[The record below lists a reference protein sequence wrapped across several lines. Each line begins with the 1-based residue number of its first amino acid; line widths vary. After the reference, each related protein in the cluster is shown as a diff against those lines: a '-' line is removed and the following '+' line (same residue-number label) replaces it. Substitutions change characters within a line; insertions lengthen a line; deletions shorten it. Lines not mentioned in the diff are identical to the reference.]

1 MPRPRRSDEL
11 MRHPLTEPY
20 KFNNTDRNIVE
31 AAQLLLRKLCA
42 PGTIRSAQLVTVA
55 KLHHVLLTL
64 PKVTYGVAASATI
77 STRMK
82 YAEIMTLSWWT
93 FSVDEGKLSIE
104 CGGHEHDPAI
114 GGDSYTTM
122 SWSASPGEMT
132 EYNDGWDEKWMVPD
146 LGYYPDRN
154 INIDFASGEYTVEI
168 TDSDNPL
175 CEDSKDQAVEES
187 PNSQNTETFD
197 SLWAYCVEN
206 KRLVPAP
213 PEWADLHGMLANRQ
227 QKLSVG
233 WEPSAPLILAAWHC
247 TMPIEKHLRFKE
259 HIQWAADHNQLEE
272 VGAFLRSLHEDRWVH
287 FGDV

>member
-1 MPRPRRSDEL
+1 MIRNL
-11 MRHPLTEPY
+11 LTEPY
-20 KFNNTDRNIVE
+20 KFNDTDQNIVE
-31 AAQLLLRKLCA
+31 AARLLLRKLCA

-64 PKVTYGVAASATI
+64 PKVTYGVTASTTI
-77 STRMK
+77 SMRMK

-146 LGYYPDRN
+146 LGYYPERD
-154 INIDFASGEYTVEI
+154 ISIDFASGEYTVEI
-168 TDSDNPL
+168 TDCDNAL
-175 CEDSKDQAVEES
+175 LEDNEDQAVEES
-187 PNSQNTETFD
+187 PDSQNTETFD

-227 QKLSVG
+227 QKLSGG

-247 TMPIEKHLRFKE
+247 TMPIEKQLRFKE

-272 VGAFLRSLHEDRWVH
+272 VGALLRSLPEDKWVH
-287 FGDV
+287 FGEV

>member
-1 MPRPRRSDEL
+1 

-132 EYNDGWDEKWMVPD
+132 EYNDRWDEKWMVPD

-175 CEDSKDQAVEES
+175 LEDSEDQAVEKS
-187 PNSQNTETFD
+187 PDSQNTETFD
-197 SLWAYCVEN
+197 SLWTYCEEN
-206 KRLVPAP
+206 NRLVLAP

-227 QKLSVG
+227 QKLSGG

-272 VGAFLRSLHEDRWVH
+272 VGAFLRSLTEDRWVH
-287 FGDV
+287 FGEG

>member
-1 MPRPRRSDEL
+1 M
-11 MRHPLTEPY
+11 
-20 KFNNTDRNIVE
+20 
-31 AAQLLLRKLCA
+31 
-42 PGTIRSAQLVTVA
+42 
-55 KLHHVLLTL
+55 
-64 PKVTYGVAASATI
+64 
-77 STRMK
+77 RMK

-146 LGYYPDRN
+146 LGYYPERD
-154 INIDFASGEYTVEI
+154 ISIDFASGEYTVEI

-227 QKLSVG
+227 QKLSGG
-233 WEPSAPLILAAWHC
+233 WGPSVPLILAAWHC

>member
-1 MPRPRRSDEL
+1 MQN
-11 MRHPLTEPY
+11 PLTEPY
-20 KFNNTDRNIVE
+20 TFNDTDRNIVE
-31 AAQLLLRKLCA
+31 AARLLLRKLSV
-42 PGTIRSAQLVTVA
+42 PGTIRPAQLVTVA

-64 PKVTYGVAASATI
+64 PQVTYGVTASATI

-82 YAEIMTLSWWT
+82 YAEIMTLSWWKV
-93 FSVDEGKLSIE
+93 SVDEGNLSIE
-104 CGGHEHDPAI
+104 CGGHEHNPDI
-114 GGDSYTTM
+114 GGESYTSM
-122 SWSASPGEMT
+122 SWSASPGERT
-132 EYNDGWDEKWMVPD
+132 EYDDRWDEQWMVPD
-146 LGYYPDRN
+146 LNYYLERD

-168 TDSDNPL
+168 TDCDNAL
-175 CEDSKDQAVEES
+175 LEDNEEQAVEES
-187 PNSQNTETFD
+187 PDSQNTETFD

-227 QKLSVG
+227 QKLSGG

-272 VGAFLRSLHEDRWVH
+272 VGAFLRSLPEDRWVH
-287 FGDV
+287 FGEV

>member
-1 MPRPRRSDEL
+1 

-132 EYNDGWDEKWMVPD
+132 EYNDRWDEKWMVPD

-175 CEDSKDQAVEES
+175 LEDSEDQAVEKS
-187 PNSQNTETFD
+187 PDSQNTETFD
-197 SLWAYCVEN
+197 SLWTYCEEN
-206 KRLVPAP
+206 NRLVLAP

-227 QKLSVG
+227 QKLSGG

-272 VGAFLRSLHEDRWVH
+272 VGAFLRSLTEDRWVH
-287 FGDV
+287 IGEV

>member
-1 MPRPRRSDEL
+1 
-11 MRHPLTEPY
+11 
-20 KFNNTDRNIVE
+20 
-31 AAQLLLRKLCA
+31 
-42 PGTIRSAQLVTVA
+42 
-55 KLHHVLLTL
+55 
-64 PKVTYGVAASATI
+64 
-77 STRMK
+77 MK

-132 EYNDGWDEKWMVPD
+132 EYNDRWDEKWMVPD

-175 CEDSKDQAVEES
+175 LEDSEDQAVEKS
-187 PNSQNTETFD
+187 PDSQNTETFD
-197 SLWAYCVEN
+197 SLWTYCEEN
-206 KRLVPAP
+206 NRLVLAP

-227 QKLSVG
+227 QKLSGG

-272 VGAFLRSLHEDRWVH
+272 VGAFLRSLTEDRWVH
-287 FGDV
+287 IGEV

>member
-1 MPRPRRSDEL
+1 

-132 EYNDGWDEKWMVPD
+132 EYNDRWDEKWMVPD

-175 CEDSKDQAVEES
+175 LEDSEDQAVEKS
-187 PNSQNTETFD
+187 PDSQNTETFD
-197 SLWAYCVEN
+197 SLWTYCEEN
-206 KRLVPAP
+206 NRLVPAP

-227 QKLSVG
+227 QKLSGG

-272 VGAFLRSLHEDRWVH
+272 VGAFLRSLPEDGWVH
-287 FGDV
+287 IGEV

>member
-1 MPRPRRSDEL
+1 
-11 MRHPLTEPY
+11 MRNPLTESY
-20 KFNNTDRNIVE
+20 KFNDTDQNIVE
-31 AAQLLLRKLCA
+31 AARLLLRKLNT
-42 PGTIRSAQLVTVA
+42 PGTIRPVQLVTVA
-55 KLHHVLLTL
+55 KLHQVLLTL
-64 PKVTYGVAASATI
+64 PKVTYGVTASATI

-132 EYNDGWDEKWMVPD
+132 EYNDRWDEKWMVPD
-146 LGYYPDRN
+146 LGFYTDRN
-154 INIDFASGEYTVEI
+154 INFDFASGEYTVEI

-175 CEDSKDQAVEES
+175 LEDSEDQAVEKS
-187 PNSQNTETFD
+187 PDSQNTETFD
-197 SLWAYCVEN
+197 SLWTYCEEN
-206 KRLVPAP
+206 NRLVLAP

-227 QKLSVG
+227 QKLSGG

-272 VGAFLRSLHEDRWVH
+272 VGAFLRSLTEDRWVH
-287 FGDV
+287 IGEV

>member
-1 MPRPRRSDEL
+1 
-11 MRHPLTEPY
+11 
-20 KFNNTDRNIVE
+20 
-31 AAQLLLRKLCA
+31 
-42 PGTIRSAQLVTVA
+42 
-55 KLHHVLLTL
+55 
-64 PKVTYGVAASATI
+64 
-77 STRMK
+77 
-82 YAEIMTLSWWT
+82 
-93 FSVDEGKLSIE
+93 
-104 CGGHEHDPAI
+104 
-114 GGDSYTTM
+114 
-122 SWSASPGEMT
+122 MT

-146 LGYYPDRN
+146 LGYYPERD
-154 INIDFASGEYTVEI
+154 ISIDFASGEYTVEI

-175 CEDSKDQAVEES
+175 FEDSKDQAVEES

-227 QKLSVG
+227 QKLSGG
-233 WEPSAPLILAAWHC
+233 WGPSVPLILAAWHC